1 MKPGT
6 YFKPCELMRK
16 AEEHEM
22 DCANKK
28 KSTVLNMTRSQ
39 FYNFVLE
46 FDEDLH
52 IECHKRRGIDTCS
65 ELKLSF
71 YKL

>member
-1 MKPGT
+1 
-6 YFKPCELMRK
+6 
-16 AEEHEM
+16 
-22 DCANKK
+22 
-28 KSTVLNMTRSQ
+28 MTRSQ
-39 FYNFVLE
+39 FYNCVLE